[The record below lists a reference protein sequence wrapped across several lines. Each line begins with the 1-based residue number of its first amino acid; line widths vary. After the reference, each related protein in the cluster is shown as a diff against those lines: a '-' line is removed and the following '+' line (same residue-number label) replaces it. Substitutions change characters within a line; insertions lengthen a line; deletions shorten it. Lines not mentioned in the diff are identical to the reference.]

1 MKLGYF
7 LLASV
12 TQSGKYPIKQV
23 RLGKMAALKGLSVS
37 AKCAAIDASK
47 CSRLNTLECAS
58 YGIFKVKLPKSVQ
71 YLTLTSLD
79 KKGCKS
85 LQLSNCKKLKALKVI
100 GCKKLKT
107 INLAKCSKLYSLKL
121 KVLDLS
127 RLTKVKHAKT
137 TLKKAFLKNK
147 NVKKVVISHSHLH
160 AM

>member
-85 LQLSNCKKLKALKVI
+85 LKLSN
-100 GCKKLKT
+100 
-107 INLAKCSKLYSLKL
+107 CSKLYSLKL

>member
-47 CSRLNTLECAS
+47 CSRLNTLECSS

-85 LQLSNCKKLKALKVI
+85 LKLSNCKKLKALKVI

>member
-1 MKLGYF
+1 M
-7 LLASV
+7 
-12 TQSGKYPIKQV
+12 
-23 RLGKMAALKGLSVS
+23 
-37 AKCAAIDASK
+37 
-47 CSRLNTLECAS
+47 
-58 YGIFKVKLPKSVQ
+58 Q

-85 LQLSNCKKLKALKVI
+85 LKLSNCKKLKALKVI

-121 KVLDLS
+121 KGLALKRLTLPNNKNYDFAGVLDKQARLFEDTDYVYEPASSNYKILQNTSVKVLDLS